1 MNLDTLCAQCAHTI
15 VRSNAPDGR
24 LAKREKSKLEN
35 TITRSL
41 GVLQE
46 DGVYA
51 FFLFLD
57 YYKDKSESR
66 GGQAIVEQTLALLRH
81 TEVNVLPAQGQERT
95 HFPALHT
102 MTNNLDDL
110 LLSRQL
116 LEQALVYAR
125 YHAKALV
132 AY

>member
-1 MNLDTLCAQCAHTI
+1 MNLDTLCARCAHTI

-24 LAKREKSKLEN
+24 LAKREKAKLEN

-46 DGVYA
+46 NGVYA

-66 GGQAIVEQTLALLRH
+66 GATEIVQQTLALLRNP
-81 TEVNVLPAQGQERT
+81 EVNVLPAQGQEPS
-95 HFPALHT
+95 HFPALQT

-132 AY
+132 AF